1 VNSDKFANKIEGVR
15 QHTDL
20 LQNSLNKAPE
30 PQQELLIQA
39 FEQLSNSLE
48 ELHVAEE
55 ELLQQ
60 NEQLI
65 EYQQEIEKERQ
76 RYQQL
81 FDFAPDG
88 YLVTDI
94 NGKILEANQAASK
107 LLAIDKDKL
116 FGKLL
121 IVFVPQEARR
131 LFREKLLRLCEQ
143 KQLKDWEISLHN
155 HYKISFDCEISATT
169 INDNSG
175 KCIGIRWLLRNI
187 NARKQA
193 EYKMRFVEL
202 QNLHLEE
209 AAKLKSKII
218 AVLSHELRTPLN
230 SVLGFS
236 DVLLRLNKN
245 QFTPQSV
252 TIIER
257 IRKNGKQLLTLIN
270 NMLDFAR
277 LEEGKLNINPQGLN
291 IIELVTITVE
301 DLRFFAEQKNLSLEV
316 NTNIQNAI
324 VFNDSIRVQQLLT
337 NLITNAIKFTQT
349 GGVSVELQE
358 LNKDEIIIIVK
369 DTGIGISEI
378 DLKCIFEAFRQVNQT
393 KTRRHQG
400 TGLGLAIVKDLLDL
414 MGGTITVESIIGK
427 GSIFRV
433 ELPRVVKSAIN

>member
-1 VNSDKFANKIEGVR
+1 MNSDKFANKIEGVR

-378 DLKCIFEAFRQVNQT
+378 DLKYIFEAFRQLNQT

>member
-1 VNSDKFANKIEGVR
+1 
-15 QHTDL
+15 
-20 LQNSLNKAPE
+20 
-30 PQQELLIQA
+30 
-39 FEQLSNSLE
+39 
-48 ELHVAEE
+48 
-55 ELLQQ
+55 
-60 NEQLI
+60 
-65 EYQQEIEKERQ
+65 
-76 RYQQL
+76 
-81 FDFAPDG
+81 
-88 YLVTDI
+88 
-94 NGKILEANQAASK
+94 
-107 LLAIDKDKL
+107 
-116 FGKLL
+116 L

-378 DLKCIFEAFRQVNQT
+378 DLKYIFEAFRQLNQT